1 MRRLPDRLLPY
12 AVFGG
17 LLILW
22 QIGGAAGRLNPLLFP
37 APSKIAS
44 TLVLGIVAPGKSA
57 YALPIHIAHSLS
69 MLALGFLIGGILGIG
84 TGIAAGLS
92 STVYRVLSPVL
103 GFIAPIPAIAWTPVA
118 MVWIGTGN
126 PTILAIVALACFSEV
141 IFNTITGVR
150 SIPTLYLWQA
160 RSLGAGRGFIFRH
173 VLLPAALP
181 GILVGIR
188 LGLAGS
194 WRALVGAEMF
204 GGVAWGLGFV
214 LYDAKQFYATD
225 TMFAALV
232 LVVAFSLVLEQGL
245 LKRIE
250 YFTIERWGLARTL
263 KI

>member
-1 MRRLPDRLLPY
+1 VRRPSERLLPY

-22 QIGGAAGRLNPLLFP
+22 QIGSTTGRLNPLLFP
-37 APSKIAS
+37 APSKIAA
-44 TLVLGIVAPGKSA
+44 TLALGIISPSKTA
-57 YALPIHIAHSLS
+57 YALPTHVAHSLTI
-69 MLALGFLIGGILGIG
+69 LALGFTIGGILGIG
-84 TGIAAGLS
+84 IGIAAGLS
-92 STVYRVLSPVL
+92 SLVYRILSPIL

-150 SIPTLYLWQA
+150 SIPRLYLWQA
-160 RSLGAGRGFIFRH
+160 RSLGAGRDFIFRRI
-173 VLLPAALP
+173 LLPAALP

-188 LGLAGS
+188 LGLAAS

-204 GGVAWGLGFV
+204 GGVTWGLGFV

-225 TMFAALV
+225 AMFAVLS
-232 LVVAFSLVLEQGL
+232 LVVAFSLALEQGL
-245 LKRIE
+245 LRKIE
-250 YFTIERWGLARTL
+250 HFTIERWGLARTL
-263 KI
+263 KV